1 MSDLSGAPIVFK
13 EMDETHSQGVIS
25 IEEIPKERLLMGDL
39 GIQISHDG
47 RVWVCID
54 GIAFL
59 RFNPNIKKYKKENT
73 NG

>member
-13 EMDETHSQGVIS
+13 EMKETHSQGVIS
-25 IEEIPKERLLMGDL
+25 IETIPKDTVMNGDL
-39 GIQISHDG
+39 GIQIAADG

-59 RFNPNIKKYKKENT
+59 RFNPNIKMKEKP
-73 NG
+73 

>member
-25 IEEIPKERLLMGDL
+25 IENLPEDKMFNGDL
-39 GIQISHDG
+39 GIQIGVDG
-47 RVWVCID
+47 RVWIYIN

-59 RFNPNIKKYKKENT
+59 RFNPNIKMEEKP